1 MTKKPTI
8 NTLLALIC
16 IACSFSLVLSGKL
29 YEIREKEEQIEAELS
44 IEEVELEEE
53 IEIELDA
60 LEEKIQAYL
69 EKNEI
74 DTDDIAYC
82 ITDLES
88 GVEISLHKYED
99 NVAASTY
106 KLPLAMYYYEKVN
119 AGDLDL
125 DDALPLYSRW
135 PLEEL
140 LYNTIVYSNNDTA
153 EVLYENLGGYG
164 SFKTAITCFS
174 DEKEYSTEYFNENVL
189 SCAYMQ
195 DVLSYLYENQSDFEE
210 LMEYLQIAQPKTY
223 LNYTIQVDAYQKYG
237 SYAGHENSVGLVLSC
252 DSPYSIAIYTYALAD
267 SQQTIGDINEICYKY
282 FENLRS

>member
-1 MTKKPTI
+1 M
-8 NTLLALIC
+8 IC
-16 IACSFSLVLSGKL
+16 IVCSFSLVLGGKL
-29 YEIREKEEQIEAELS
+29 CEIIERETQKIEAELS
-44 IEEVELEEE
+44 TEEIEEE
-53 IEIELDA
+53 IEVVIELDA

-69 EKNEI
+69 EKNDI
-74 DTDDIAYC
+74 DSDDIAYC

-88 GVEISLHKYED
+88 GEEISLHKYD
-99 NVAASTY
+99 DCVAASTY

-119 AGDLDL
+119 AGELDL

-140 LYNTIVYSNNDTA
+140 LYDTIVYSNNETA

-174 DEKEYSTEYFNENVL
+174 DEKEYSKDYFNENVL
-189 SCAYMQ
+189 TCAYMQ
-195 DVLSYLYENQSDFEE
+195 DVLSYLYENQADFEE
-210 LMEYLQIAQPKTY
+210 LMDYLQIAQPETY

-237 SYAGHENSVGLVLSC
+237 SYSGHENSVGLVLSC
-252 DSPYSIAIYTYALAD
+252 DSPYSIAIYTYALSD
-267 SQQTIGDINEICYKY
+267 SQQTIGDINEICYNY